1 MIWGLNIKGNAMGNS
16 KVMLNI
22 LYSVLSILV
31 IVLIVFVLLKAGD
44 VAYDLGYR
52 VFTEPALEKAPG
64 RDLTVEIKKGM
75 SSLELGNLL
84 EEKRLVDNG
93 FLFAIQLEL
102 SDYKDKLKS
111 GKYTLNTSQT
121 AKEMMQVM
129 SEEVEKTTK

>member
-1 MIWGLNIKGNAMGNS
+1 MIWGLNIKGNDMGNS
-16 KVMLNI
+16 KLMLNI
-22 LYSVLSILV
+22 LYSTLSILI

-64 RDLTVEIKKGM
+64 RDLQVKVEKGM
-75 SSLELGNLL
+75 SSLKLGNLL

-93 FLFAIQLEL
+93 FLFAIQLEI
-102 SDYKDKLKS
+102 SDYKDKLKA
-111 GKYTLNTSQT
+111 GEYTLNTSQT

-129 SEEVEKTTK
+129 SEEVEETAE

>member
-111 GKYTLNTSQT
+111 GK
-121 AKEMMQVM
+121 
-129 SEEVEKTTK
+129 

>member
-1 MIWGLNIKGNAMGNS
+1 MENS
-16 KVMLNI
+16 KLMLNI
-22 LYSVLSILV
+22 LYSALSILI

-64 RDLTVEIKKGM
+64 RDLKVKVKKGM
-75 SSLELGNLL
+75 SALELGNLR

-93 FLFAIQLEL
+93 FLFAIQLQI
-102 SDYKDKLKS
+102 SDYKDKLKA
-111 GKYTLNTSQT
+111 GEYTLNTSQT

-129 SEEVEKTTK
+129 SEEIEETAE